1 MLIIHHWDTDGI
13 CSAAKLVKA
22 LNITEFV
29 NMSPN
34 IGDFSFSQRIKEAMK
49 EHDEIYVLD
58 LNLPKEVQ
66 DTEKKITFIDHH
78 IQSRIENPLVDQIN
92 PLVDGEDTGGFP
104 SCTTVISNHFD
115 DWDILSVLGA
125 VGDVGDKAFDHPMIK
140 EILDESEMGPED
152 IHRIVSLIDANY
164 LAVDLDAVED
174 AVKIVLRSKPGALLE
189 NRKWIERKDDIDN
202 TIDRCLDER
211 EVRGDLAVIDFTSP
225 YNIISKLARKA
236 VWEMG
241 YAGALVINREF
252 HGKGQTYFR
261 ISSETAD
268 RIDMASIITKLK
280 EIGINAGGKR
290 EVLGSVYP
298 AERAE
303 EVLAIIRPHL
313 KFNENGGSS
322 E

>member
-22 LNITEFV
+22 LNINDFV
-29 NMSPN
+29 NMSPD
-34 IGDFSFSQRIKEAMK
+34 IGDFSFSPRIKESIK
-49 EHDEIYVLD
+49 EHDEIYVVD
-58 LNLPKEVQ
+58 LNLPKEVK
-66 DTEKKITFIDHH
+66 DTDKKITFIDHH
-78 IQSRIENPLVDQIN
+78 IQGRIENPLVEQIN
-92 PLVDGEDTGGFP
+92 PLVDGKDPSDYP
-104 SCTTVISNHFD
+104 SCTTVLSDHFN

-125 VGDVGDKAFDHPMIK
+125 VGDVGDKAFDHSKVK
-140 EILDESEMGPED
+140 EVLESTNFAPED

-164 LAVDLDAVED
+164 LAVDLSEVED
-174 AVKIVLRSKPGALLE
+174 AVKTVLCSVPNELLE
-189 NRKWIERKDDIDN
+189 IRKWIERKKDIEN
-202 TIDRCLDER
+202 TIQKCLDQRER
-211 EVRGDLAVIDFTSP
+211 RGELTVIDFSSP

-241 YAGALVINREF
+241 YEGALVINREF

-261 ISSETAD
+261 ISSKAAD
-268 RIDMASIITKLK
+268 RIDMASIIARLK
-280 EIGINAGGKR
+280 EIDINAGGKR

-298 AERAE
+298 AERVE
-303 EVLAIIRPHL
+303 EVLEIIRPHL